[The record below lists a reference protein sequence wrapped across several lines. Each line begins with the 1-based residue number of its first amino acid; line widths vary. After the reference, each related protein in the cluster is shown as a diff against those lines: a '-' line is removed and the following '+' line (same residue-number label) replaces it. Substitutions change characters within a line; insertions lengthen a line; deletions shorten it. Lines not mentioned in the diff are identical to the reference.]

1 MQLLMVESSV
11 WFVVVVLFRP
21 PRFFLFLGNVPTQ
34 PFILT
39 APLLYIPRDF
49 LGTSEYGL
57 QPFSEEAIFFSC

>member
-21 PRFFLFLGNVPTQ
+21 PRFLFLGNVPTQ